1 MTIDEGNL
9 KQQIYDLCI
18 YTLKAIEKIANRFIY
33 YKWGIKDTDT
43 QAIHVIYIYK

>member
-33 YKWGIKDTDT
+33 YNT
-43 QAIHVIYIYK
+43 QAIHVIYISI

>member
-18 YTLKAIEKIANRFIY
+18 YTLKAIEKIANISIY
-33 YKWGIKDTDT
+33 HAKHTDT